1 MARVGV
7 VRVGVARYG
16 TARLLGEVTMGRIR
30 RPLRELWQETRER
43 IWVRDRGRCQ
53 GPYCQEEPGYS
64 VTIETAHIDHIVEV
78 SRGGNHADEN
88 LRVLCRRCHV
98 LRASPAHRG
107 MISGAL
113 RAGVIPADWRSLV
126 WEE

>member
-1 MARVGV
+1 MA
-7 VRVGVARYG
+7 
-16 TARLLGEVTMGRIR
+16 I
-30 RPLRELWQETRER
+30 
-43 IWVRDRGRCQ
+43 
-53 GPYCQEEPGYS
+53 EE
-64 VTIETAHIDHIVEV
+64 AHIDHIVEV
-78 SRGGNHADEN
+78 SRGGRHGDEN

-126 WEE
+126 WDG